1 MRVRIENGVL
11 FIRNEDVPPYKKNG
25 PIVRNSY
32 FWALKSI
39 ADRAPFKKD
48 WEFEER
54 VWIALNRMLTSF
66 AESGYLGLRETQ
78 LEFLP
83 EDEIPPELKA
93 MSTWSEPEEEEDTDE
108 EQEWPYSWTE
118 SHMLLRKKNG
128 TKQPIKPLNPI
139 SI

>member
-1 MRVRIENGVL
+1 MHARIDNGVL

-39 ADRAPFKKD
+39 ADRAPFSKE

-54 VWIALNRMLTSF
+54 VWIALARMLTSF

-78 LEFLP
+78 LEFHP
-83 EDEIPPELKA
+83 DDEIPPELKTMA
-93 MSTWSEPEEEEDTDE
+93 TWRDLEAEEEETE
-108 EQEWPYSWTE
+108 TAKPWPYS
-118 SHMLLRKKNG
+118 
-128 TKQPIKPLNPI
+128 
-139 SI
+139 